1 MLKLILGAVV
11 AIVLVMVALAVVH
24 AVFSLVFWAA
34 LVALIAFGVFRIG
47 KWSSR
52 RSGRRQY

>member
-1 MLKLILGAVV
+1 VV